1 MKNIAV
7 LIYNITVEYHVTLT
21 EGILDYFKD
30 KNDVNVFI
38 VPLNMPHTLTFDC
51 DYQYWTS
58 MEVLKTKS
66 IDSVI
71 VVVNS
76 FLNTLSIAQLS
87 NEVSSL
93 LPKPIISISVS
104 LGLPTNSYTA
114 TSSKKA
120 YEEIIEH
127 LITKHGKTK
136 IAYFSA
142 SLTHTPESE
151 ERVKSYKA
159 ALKKNGLE
167 YNKELVF
174 SGDFTPASTHKYIL
188 EHYHKLED
196 IPYDALLCAND
207 YMAEGA
213 IAAFKIIGV
222 RVPEDICVFGFDDCD
237 IAATVI
243 PSCSTINQHLCM
255 SGYKA
260 GELAYKAAYGKKI
273 PKKAMVQSLPVYRQ
287 SCGCIP
293 MDAPQGVYLNEKGVL
308 FKSKEIYLNNLNL
321 FGNALNDI
329 STIYH
334 MLNMSETE
342 INLKNFFLSLKKTLS
357 RIFVSFI
364 AFCLYPEEIVL
375 EIEDNFV
382 MPENARL
389 YMLMDL
395 DEKIERNYSAEGG
408 ILFNPRDSILPMSFD
423 DTRKRNYYL
432 FPISRGKINYGYMI
446 CELPSNKYTVY
457 EVYMKI
463 LVNAFVHAYEYSKI
477 ENQNLRLE
485 ETNTSLSFQSTTD
498 ELTKLYN
505 RRGFM
510 SYAQKSLNL
519 SLETNTPGAIFFFD
533 LDGLKDINDTWGH
546 KAGDIAIQTA
556 GDVLKEAFH
565 KSDLVGHLSGDE
577 FAVIANGFEKA
588 NEGKLRERIQY
599 LCEQKRNE
607 RNLPFNISISMGVTE
622 YTADNHDLQTLL
634 TEADKEMYKE
644 KNIKHAKKRAA
655 LQK

>member
-7 LIYNITVEYHVTLT
+7 LIYDVTVEYHVTLV
-21 EGILDYFKD
+21 EGILKYFKD
-30 KNDVNVFI
+30 KKDVNVFI
-38 VPLNMPHTLTFDC
+38 APINIPHSFSFDC
-51 DYQYWTS
+51 DYQYWTTV
-58 MEVLKTKS
+58 EVLKTKS

-76 FLNTLSIAQLS
+76 FLNLLSNAQLS
-87 NEVSSL
+87 NEISTL
-93 LPKPIISISVS
+93 LPKPIISISVPLDVS
-104 LGLPTNSYTA
+104 TNSFT
-114 TSSKKA
+114 TISSKKA
-120 YEEIIEH
+120 YSEIVNH
-127 LITKHGKTK
+127 LVTKHGKSK

-142 SLTHTPESE
+142 SLTHTPESD
-151 ERVKSYKA
+151 ERVRAYKE

-167 YNKELVF
+167 FNKELVF
-174 SGDFTPASTHKYIL
+174 PGDFTPASTHKYII
-188 EHYHKLED
+188 EHYKRLED
-196 IPYDALLCAND
+196 IPFNALLCAND
-207 YMAEGA
+207 YMAQGA
-213 IAAFKIIGV
+213 IAAFKILGV
-222 RVPEDICVFGFDDCD
+222 RVPEDICVFGFDDAD
-237 IAATVI
+237 IASTGV
-243 PSCSTINQHLCM
+243 PSCSTVNQHLEM
-255 SGYKA
+255 SGFKA
-260 GELAYKAAYGKKI
+260 ADLAYKAALGKKV

-293 MDAPQGVYLNEKGVL
+293 MDAPQGVYLNEKGIL
-308 FKSKEIYLNNLNL
+308 FKEKDTFLNNLNL

-329 STIYH
+329 STIYY

-342 INLKNFFLSLKKTLS
+342 INLKNFFSSLKKTLN
-357 RIFVSFI
+357 RIYVSFV

-375 EIEDNFV
+375 EMEDDFI
-382 MPENARL
+382 MPDKARL
-389 YMLMDL
+389 YMLIDF
-395 DEKIERNYSAEGG
+395 DEKMERNYSADGG

-423 DTRKRNYYL
+423 DTKKRNYYI

-446 CELPSNKYTVY
+446 CELPTNKYTVY

-477 ENQNLRLE
+477 ENQKERLE
-485 ETNTSLSFQSTTD
+485 ETNNNLSFQSTTD

-510 SYAQKSLNL
+510 SFAQKSLNL
-519 SLETNTPGAIFFFD
+519 ALETKTPGAVFFFD

-556 GDVLKEAFH
+556 GEVLKEAFH

-577 FAVIANGFEKA
+577 FAVLANGFEKE
-588 NEGKLRERIQY
+588 NEDKLRERIQY

-607 RNLPFNISISMGVTE
+607 KNLPFNLSMSMGVTE
-622 YTADNHDLQTLL
+622 FSSNNNDLQNLL

-644 KNIKHAKKRAA
+644 KNIKHAQRRVN
-655 LQK
+655 LSR